1 MIYTLTLNPSL
12 DYVVSVENFSCG
24 KVNRT
29 TEERIFPGGKG
40 INVSMVLSNLGIKST
55 ALGFVAG
62 FTGEQLRTLL
72 EEKNVATDF
81 IKADTGATRINVKLR
96 STKREIQNH
105 EMTLPERMPINNGLQ
120 IEETEING
128 IGPFINENELTE
140 LYNKLDK
147 LKREDVLVLAG
158 SVPKSVPDTIYMDI
172 MEYLQNRGIDIVVDT
187 TGDLLKNVL
196 KFKPFLIKPNHH
208 ELGELFRRTLDSKEE
223 ILACAKVLHKKGA
236 RNVLI
241 SMAGDGAILVAE
253 DENVYE
259 LEAPKGKVI
268 NSVGAGD
275 SMVAGFLTGYLN
287 FKDYTTALKLG
298 VCTGS
303 ASAFSENLA
312 TKEEVEALLQEI

>member
-1 MIYTLTLNPSL
+1 MKMS
-12 DYVVSVENFSCG
+12 
-24 KVNRT
+24 
-29 TEERIFPGGKG
+29 
-40 INVSMVLSNLGIKST
+40 
-55 ALGFVAG
+55 
-62 FTGEQLRTLL
+62 
-72 EEKNVATDF
+72 
-81 IKADTGATRINVKLR
+81 
-96 STKREIQNH
+96 
-105 EMTLPERMPINNGLQ
+105 
-120 IEETEING
+120 
-128 IGPFINENELTE
+128 
-140 LYNKLDK
+140 
-147 LKREDVLVLAG
+147 
-158 SVPKSVPDTIYMDI
+158 
-172 MEYLQNRGIDIVVDT
+172 LQNCIIIVVDT

-312 TKEEVEALLQEI
+312 TKEEVEDLLQEI